1 MYLTVDQVKSLYNK
15 WEQNNQDLGFVEFL
29 KKAEPTVGM
38 DNAVVVPWSGMWL
51 AVETDGYT
59 HS

>member
-1 MYLTVDQVKSLYNK
+1 MQLTVEQVQSLYNK
-15 WEQNNQDLGFVEFL
+15 WEQNSQDLGFVEFL
-29 KKAEPTVGM
+29 KKAEPTFGM
-38 DNAVVVPWSGMWL
+38 DNAVVVPWSCMWL